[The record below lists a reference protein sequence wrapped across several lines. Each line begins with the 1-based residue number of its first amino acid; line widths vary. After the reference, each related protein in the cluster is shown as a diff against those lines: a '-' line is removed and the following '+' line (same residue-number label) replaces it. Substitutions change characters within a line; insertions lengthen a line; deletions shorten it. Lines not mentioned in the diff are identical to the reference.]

1 MLPAFN
7 FRNPGFYLY
16 FALLV
21 SVPFGIGFNILAKLF
36 FKNAN
41 KVNTKAYKCKMKLEK
56 FISIEEPE
64 SDSALLFTGAIVSSA
79 IILILTLIFLL
90 TGVKLFNARNYS
102 EQLEITQGNHEDLNT
117 IFDYDSGEV
126 LLPRIDK
133 DLAFKLA
140 EAKLGD
146 YGSQYSID
154 YDNFTLISVN
164 RNGTTELI
172 RVTPL
177 EYATPFVALSRMNKG
192 TIGYI
197 EVNVITQEAKLIK
210 FEDGEGLKYMP
221 SGVFSKD
228 LDRHIRFNYPSTM
241 YNNKYFEID
250 NEGNPYWVV
259 PTIKKEIGM
268 FSGDNN
274 NGVLVINPRTG
285 EIKSYKLGDNL
296 PEWLQRAIDE
306 VKKDGKLNLKAVITV
321 DIFGSPCDYD
331 KIMKIAH
338 DNGMKVLEDAAQS
351 YGSSYNGKKA
361 GSVADMVATS
371 FYPTKP
377 LGCYG
382 DGGATFTNSEEE
394 NELLKSCRVHGMS
407 TTDRYDNVRLGVT
420 GRLDSFQG
428 AVVLQK
434 LKVFDEELVKREFI
448 AKRYD
453 NELSSYY
460 GKQRILENAKSAYG
474 LYTINCED
482 RDELMAFLKENNI
495 PCGAYYPRP
504 VNTQT
509 AYAQWNTRTLP
520 VCEKLSKTVLSI
532 PMHPYLEKEAQ
543 DYVISK
549 MNEFA
554 EKKLNKAA

>member
-1 MLPAFN
+1 MTTYNGKINLFDCATAQQVIGQENFLNAFKT
-7 FRNPGFYLY
+7 
-16 FALLV
+16 
-21 SVPFGIGFNILAKLF
+21 ILDHGAYCQGPE
-36 FKNAN
+36 
-41 KVNTKAYKCKMKLEK
+41 TKELE
-56 FISIEEPE
+56 
-64 SDSALLFTGAIVSSA
+64 
-79 IILILTLIFLL
+79 
-90 TGVKLFNARNYS
+90 
-102 EQLEITQGNHEDLNT
+102 Q
-117 IFDYDSGEV
+117 
-126 LLPRIDK
+126 
-133 DLAFKLA
+133 KLA
-140 EAKLGD
+140 EYSGVKYCATCASGTDALVLALMAWGVKPGDAVFVSSFTFVASAECIALLG
-146 YGSQYSID
+146 
-154 YDNFTLISVN
+154 
-164 RNGTTELI
+164 
-172 RVTPL
+172 
-177 EYATPFVALSRMNKG
+177 ATPIFIDSDPETYNMDP
-192 TIGYI
+192 
-197 EVNVITQEAKLIK
+197 
-210 FEDGEGLKYMP
+210 ED
-221 SGVFSKD
+221 
-228 LDRHIRFNYPSTM
+228 
-241 YNNKYFEID
+241 
-250 NEGNPYWVV
+250 
-259 PTIKKEIGM
+259 
-268 FSGDNN
+268 
-274 NGVLVINPRTG
+274 
-285 EIKSYKLGDNL
+285 
-296 PEWLQRAIDE
+296 LQRAIDE

-382 DGGATFTNSEEE
+382 DGGATFTNYEEE